1 MWDRRE
7 PGSFILLDRYW
18 NCGELRLVRSWGRS
32 LLRAAAAALTLWACV
47 GCDNPGIDEGA
58 ATLVLLETDPQGGA
72 KGASIAG
79 PLWMEFNESISR
91 PSVTDAVFKLVD
103 EGGHE
108 VFGTLAVDGNRVRF
122 DPELPL
128 NLAQTYQAEVTR
140 EIQGENGATL
150 EAAETW
156 SFSTTQGQLGKAQ
169 KIGSIDGHAGAF
181 QMSVSIDEQARSW
194 AVWLEDTATFSGQVK
209 VAQPEALVVA
219 EQSADRSSWRRSH
232 RFEAPST
239 DATLAFT
246 CLVWDRQHNGH
257 LVWQERSASGDRI
270 QLARFEAQKAAWG
283 APQTVAQSSGELAYP
298 RCALDP
304 RLGLHVVWLDK
315 QPKDAAKSVVRQ
327 RVFDVEQGQW
337 LKPALLLDGG
347 KDSTILAVVA
357 LQRAG
362 LQTRIFFA
370 AEMLSTIFL
379 HVATLE
385 DGVLRDEKLISELG
399 PKVSELQMSANR
411 GGATFLLWKD
421 THDVSATS
429 LWALSRGTDKEG
441 WSSPHK
447 IVEQPKAS
455 SVGQS
460 QLSVDSAGDAFVSWR
475 EADTSSSEWNV
486 FHASYRRAK
495 KAWAAPTLFQ
505 SIGSSGYH
513 ASAVA
518 AAKRPLILAVSSQ
531 AAQDSVWYAQ
541 RAAPGAAWS
550 KPAELAKHKSGTIV
564 FPADSAVSM
573 QTGQLAAW
581 WYERKRQTRTVGG
594 VVLQYFNLE
603 LWGVVYQPQ

>member
-1 MWDRRE
+1 MWVRRE
-7 PGSFILLDRYW
+7 PREFFLLDRCW
-18 NCGELRLVRSWGRS
+18 NCGELRSVRV
-32 LLRAAAAALTLWACV
+32 AAVALTLWACA

-58 ATLVLLETDPQGGA
+58 ATLVLIETHPQGGA

-79 PLWMEFNESISR
+79 PLWMEFNESIARS
-91 PSVTDAVFKLVD
+91 SATDSAFKLVD
-103 EGGHE
+103 AGGHE

-128 NLAQTYQAEVTR
+128 NLAETYRAEVTR
-140 EIQGENGATL
+140 EIRGYNGATL
-150 EAAETW
+150 EAAVAW
-156 SFSTTQGQLGKAQ
+156 SFATSKGKLGSAQ
-169 KIGSIDGHAGAF
+169 KIGTIDGHAGAF
-181 QMSVSIDEQARSW
+181 QMSVSIDEQARGW
-194 AVWLEDTATFSGQVK
+194 AVWLEDVATFSGQVK
-209 VAQPEALVVA
+209 VPQPEALVVA
-219 EQSADRSSWRRSH
+219 EQSADRSSWRRSQ
-232 RFEAPST
+232 RFEAPT
-239 DATLAFT
+239 VHATLAFT

-257 LVWQERSASGDRI
+257 LVWQERTASGDRI
-270 QLARFEAQKAAWG
+270 QFARFDGQKETWG
-283 APQTVAQSSGELAYP
+283 APQTVAQSSELAYP

-304 RLGLHVVWLDK
+304 RVGLQVVWLDK
-315 QPKDAAKSVVRQ
+315 QPAKSVVRQ

-337 LKPALLLDGG
+337 LKPPALLLDGG
-347 KDSTILAVVA
+347 KDNTILAVVA

-362 LQTRIFFA
+362 PQTRVFFA

-379 HVATLE
+379 RVATLE
-385 DGVLRDEKLISELG
+385 DGAVRDEKA
-399 PKVSELQMSANR
+399 VSELAPKVEELQLGANR
-411 GGATFLLWKD
+411 SGATFLLWKD
-421 THDVSATS
+421 THNLSTTS

-475 EADTSSSEWNV
+475 EADTSGSDWNV

-495 KAWAAPTLFQ
+495 KTWEAPTLFQ

-513 ASAVA
+513 ASAVTA
-518 AAKRPLILAVSSQ
+518 GRRPLIFAVSSL
-531 AAQDSVWYAQ
+531 AAQDSVWYAD
-541 RAAPGAAWS
+541 RAAPAAAWS
-550 KPAELAKHKSGTIV
+550 KPTELAKHGSGMVV

-581 WYERKRQTRTVGG
+581 WYERKRQTLTVGG

-603 LWGVVYQPQ
+603 LWGVLYQPQ